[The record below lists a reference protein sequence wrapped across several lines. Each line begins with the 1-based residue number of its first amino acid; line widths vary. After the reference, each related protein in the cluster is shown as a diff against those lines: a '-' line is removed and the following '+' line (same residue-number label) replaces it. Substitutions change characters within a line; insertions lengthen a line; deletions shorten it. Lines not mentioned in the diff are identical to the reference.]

1 MICTASDARLSHRTT
16 PDAAMTA
23 TAKLFTL
30 GKSQAVRIPARFRL
44 LADEVEITESNGTL
58 ILRPKPRTAADMFAA
73 IRARGA
79 DWSDFVR
86 PAQGELEPI
95 EPLSL

>member
-1 MICTASDARLSHRTT
+1 
-16 PDAAMTA
+16 MTA

-44 LADEVEITESNGTL
+44 QADEVEITERDGAL
-58 ILRPKPRTAADMFAA
+58 ILRPKQRSATELLA
-73 IRARGA
+73 RARASAGDA
-79 DWSDFVR
+79 FEDWER

-95 EPLSL
+95 CHW